1 MPTRPSSLSV
11 DQLVKSSQNHFY
23 LTLPF
28 RLMKKKPSI
37 KEGRPVVVDDDTTT
51 MASPLLGSKK
61 PDELHHL
68 DPANPL
74 MCDEDRTD
82 RQHTLSPRAPPI
94 GLMWLMKFF
103 AGAHIG
109 LVWAMKFFFL
119 LFSLH
124 YVILYLPWEWYGHR
138 ARVDAILIP
147 IGLSTGFVAVILA
160 IHIMILMR
168 RGAET
173 AIRFYLLI
181 SLLVTKLNY
190 GYRITRR
197 DDFIVGGLAG
207 TFAVV
212 CILMS
217 TIYQGRYPKFILAL
231 GGALWAAIPPVL
243 NTLAYF
249 QITSL
254 YTPLVLYSL
263 STALIFLAEVL
274 SWFGKKTNDDSDS
287 DNIHV

>member
-1 MPTRPSSLSV
+1 MNRT
-11 DQLVKSSQNHFY
+11 Q
-23 LTLPF
+23 
-28 RLMKKKPSI
+28 SI
-37 KEGRPVVVDDDTTT
+37 EEGDRVVVDDDTTT

-61 PDELHHL
+61 PDELYHL
-68 DPANPL
+68 DPSNPL
-74 MCDEDRTD
+74 MYDKNRTD
-82 RQHTLSPRAPPI
+82 RQHTLSPAVAP
-94 GLMWLMKFF
+94 
-103 AGAHIG
+103 IG
-109 LVWAMKFFFL
+109 LVWAMKLFFL

-124 YVILYLPWEWYGHR
+124 YVILYLPSQWYGHR
-138 ARVDAILIP
+138 AAAVEILTWSGLGTGSLALIFAIMVL
-147 IGLSTGFVAVILA
+147 LRTGEE
-160 IHIMILMR
+160 R
-168 RGAET
+168 T
-173 AIRFYLLI
+173 IRFLALI

-190 GYRITRR
+190 GYRITRGYEV
-197 DDFIVGGLAG
+197 IAGGLAG

-231 GGALWAAIPPVL
+231 GVALWAAIPPLL

-263 STALIFLAEVL
+263 STALIVLAEVL